1 MSKKCC
7 IFGGRNA
14 LPTFRLCIIETIGLR
29 YRSKINVM
37 IGLGIGCIIAGIV
50 VFYAGGAEQNLITGI
65 IGGILE
71 IAGIVMCFM

>member
-1 MSKKCC
+1 
-7 IFGGRNA
+7 
-14 LPTFRLCIIETIGLR
+14 
-29 YRSKINVM
+29 M

-65 IGGILE
+65 IGGVLE